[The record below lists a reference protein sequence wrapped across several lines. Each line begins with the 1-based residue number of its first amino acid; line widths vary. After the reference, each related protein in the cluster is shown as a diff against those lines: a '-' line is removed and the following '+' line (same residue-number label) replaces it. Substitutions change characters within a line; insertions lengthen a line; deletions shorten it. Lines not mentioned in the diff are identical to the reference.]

1 MDKVQLNRWS
11 NYRDKQ
17 PQFNVNLVEEDI
29 RLIYNAVDFY
39 HKNRPKSA
47 HRPQHMQEP
56 SDHLKWMM
64 KIMMTMMM
72 ESSFKK
78 NK

>member
-1 MDKVQLNRWS
+1 MPIFKDRS
-11 NYRDKQ
+11 KQ
-17 PQFNVNLVEEDI
+17 PSFNVNLVEEDV

-39 HKNRPKSA
+39 YNNRPKSA

-56 SDHLKWMM
+56 TEHLKWI
-64 KIMMTMMM
+64 KKVMMTMMM
-72 ESSFKK
+72 ESSFQK

>member
-1 MDKVQLNRWS
+1 MPIFKDRS
-11 NYRDKQ
+11 KQ
-17 PQFNVNLVEEDI
+17 PSFNVNLVEDDV

-47 HRPQHMQEP
+47 NRPQHMQEP
-56 SDHLKWMM
+56 TAHLEWM
-64 KIMMTMMM
+64 KQSMMAMMM
-72 ESSFKK
+72 ESTMEK

>member
-1 MDKVQLNRWS
+1 MPIYKDRN
-11 NYRDKQ
+11 KQ
-17 PQFNVNLVEEDI
+17 PSFTVNLVEDDV

-39 HKNRPKSA
+39 YKNRPKSA

-56 SDHLKWMM
+56 TEHLKWMK

-72 ESSFKK
+72 ESSFQK

>member
-1 MDKVQLNRWS
+1 MPIFKDRS
-11 NYRDKQ
+11 KQ
-17 PQFNVNLVEEDI
+17 PSFNVNLVEDDV

-39 HKNRPKSA
+39 YKNRPKSA

-56 SDHLKWMM
+56 TDHLLWM
-64 KIMMTMMM
+64 KKVMMTMMM
-72 ESSFKK
+72 ESTMQK

>member
-1 MDKVQLNRWS
+1 MPIYKDRS
-11 NYRDKQ
+11 KQ
-17 PQFNVNLVEEDI
+17 PSFNVNLVEDDV

-39 HKNRPKSA
+39 YKNRPKSA
-47 HRPQHMQEP
+47 HRPQHMQEGTE
-56 SDHLKWMM
+56 HLKWMK

-72 ESSFKK
+72 ESSFQK

>member
-1 MDKVQLNRWS
+1 MPIYKDRS
-11 NYRDKQ
+11 KQ
-17 PQFNVNLVEEDI
+17 PSFNVNLVEDDV

-39 HKNRPKSA
+39 YKNRPKSA

-56 SDHLKWMM
+56 TEHLKWMK

-72 ESSFKK
+72 ESSFQQ

>member
-1 MDKVQLNRWS
+1 MPIFKDRS
-11 NYRDKQ
+11 KQ
-17 PQFNVNLVEEDI
+17 PSFNVNLVEDDV

-47 HRPQHMQEP
+47 ERPQHMQEP
-56 SDHLKWMM
+56 RAHLKWVK

-72 ESSFKK
+72 ESSFQK

>member
-1 MDKVQLNRWS
+1 VPIYKDRS
-11 NYRDKQ
+11 KQ
-17 PQFNVNLVEEDI
+17 PEFMVKLVEDDV

-56 SDHLKWMM
+56 TDHLLWM
-64 KIMMTMMM
+64 KKVMMTMMM
-72 ESSFKK
+72 ESSFQK

>member
-1 MDKVQLNRWS
+1 MPKHPNQVK
-11 NYRDKQ
+11 RDREKQ
-17 PQFNVNLVEEDI
+17 PSFNINLVEEDV

-39 HKNRPKSA
+39 YNNRPKSA

-56 SDHLKWMM
+56 TDHLKWMM
-64 KIMMTMMM
+64 KVMMTMMM
-72 ESSFKK
+72 ESSFQQ

>member
-1 MDKVQLNRWS
+1 MATRVPRED
-11 NYRDKQ
+11 Q
-17 PQFNVNLVEEDI
+17 PHFLVKLYEEDV
-29 RLIYNAVDFY
+29 RLVYNAIDFY

-47 HRPQHMQEP
+47 ETPQHIQEP
-56 SDHLKWMM
+56 TAHLKWVK

-72 ESSFKK
+72 ESSFQQ

>member
-1 MDKVQLNRWS
+1 MPIYKDRS
-11 NYRDKQ
+11 KQ
-17 PQFNVNLVEEDI
+17 PSFNVNLVEDDV

-39 HKNRPKSA
+39 YNNRPKSA

-56 SDHLKWMM
+56 TEHLKWMK

-72 ESSFKK
+72 ESSFQK

>member
-1 MDKVQLNRWS
+1 MATGNCKVPRE
-11 NYRDKQ
+11 KQ
-17 PQFNVNLVEEDI
+17 PEFIVKLYEEDV
-29 RLIYNAVDFY
+29 RLIYNAIEFY

-47 HRPQHMQEP
+47 ERPQHMQEP
-56 SDHLKWMM
+56 TAHLKWVK

-72 ESSFKK
+72 ESSFQQ

>member
-1 MDKVQLNRWS
+1 MPIYKDRS
-11 NYRDKQ
+11 KQ
-17 PQFNVNLVEEDI
+17 PSFNINLVEDDV
-29 RLIYNAVDFY
+29 RLLYNAVDFY

-47 HRPQHMQEP
+47 HRTKHMQEATH
-56 SDHLKWMM
+56 HLEWMK

-72 ESSFKK
+72 ESSFQK